1 MYNSEP
7 SYGTF
12 LKVFFPIQLI
22 SVNRILN
29 YLQINYNMSTPKIVN
44 QLYLNI
50 FFFTTELLVK

>member
-1 MYNSEP
+1 MCNSEP

-12 LKVFFPIQLI
+12 LKVLFPIQFI